1 MKIGEKLKL
10 AQDLAKDRQQALNF
24 IEKLI
29 VVSRNKMVESEE
41 KQELKKTIE
50 ILQKYYKE
58 IKQSN
63 VNLRLGLENLFLEI

>member
-1 MKIGEKLKL
+1 MGKKLKL
-10 AQDLAKDRQQALNF
+10 AQDLAKDRQTALNF
-24 IEKLI
+24 MENLI
-29 VVSRNKMVESEE
+29 IAARFKMIIGD
-41 KQELKKTIE
+41 KKSLEYKKIIE